1 MTMKTQHL
9 IATGL
14 IVATSTLILS
24 GCENMQSSKLD
35 ESFGSSVKS
44 MIANQTKDSSLIPS
58 EEPLESTDSRRL
70 NNALRTY
77 RDDVAEKGAVDASTD
92 ISIE

>member
-1 MTMKTQHL
+1 MKVTNRFTTL
-9 IATGL
+9 GAGL
-14 IVATSTLILS
+14 LLLAVT

-35 ESFGSSVKS
+35 ETFGSSVRA

-77 RDDVAEKGAVDASTD
+77 RDDVADPGAVDASTD
-92 ISIE
+92 ISID